1 LEQPRSEKKKKRI
14 IVALL
19 ALASMIAAYMLIYLP
34 GDPARYIGST
44 DQVDSLVTRELGE
57 FRIDG
62 RQIRSW
68 QVTIDSN
75 YHRKVMQIDL
85 PPDFSKTQL
94 HAELNRQLFPY
105 DIETP
110 ARVHLPEGDMHIHLY
125 YHGTILSSLL
135 LRTDPG
141 LSRRR
146 NPASVLV
153 EFQERPSEEL
163 LQDVIRF
170 GEPIP
175 VVLNINSALEAEE
188 LKKTLQDEYSRIY
201 FHFSDSE
208 TDTPGQLFQNAAYK
222 EELHHLHKV
231 DPEAR
236 VVTFVDLTLNLPSSA
251 KKWMVQSDL
260 TFVDLSGAIVLD
272 ANDGKLK
279 FDQKLKRFA
288 RQAANDERPVL
299 LVKASSRAL
308 EWLHDSLLEFKK
320 SGLTIIKPNEITY

>member
-1 LEQPRSEKKKKRI
+1 MEQPHSEKKKKRI

-19 ALASMIAAYMLIYLP
+19 ALASVLTAFMLIYLP
-34 GDPARYIGST
+34 GSQARYIASAG
-44 DQVDSLVTRELGE
+44 QVDSLVTRELGK

-62 RQIRSW
+62 RQIQSW
-68 QVTIDSN
+68 RVTIDSN
-75 YHRKVMQIDL
+75 YSRKVMQIDL

-105 DIETP
+105 GIATP

-125 YHGTILSSLL
+125 YHGTILRSLL
-135 LRTDPG
+135 LRTDPD
-141 LSRRR
+141 LSSRH

-153 EFQERPSEEL
+153 EFDERPSEEL

-175 VVLNINSALEAEE
+175 IVLNINSALEAEE
-188 LKKTLQDEYSRIY
+188 LQKSLQDEYARIY
-201 FHFSDSE
+201 YHFRDSE
-208 TDTPGQLFQNAAYK
+208 PDDPSRLFQNSAYK

-231 DPEAR
+231 DPDAR

-251 KKWMVQSDL
+251 KKWMVQSNL
-260 TFVDLSGAIVLD
+260 TFVDLSSAIVLD
-272 ANDGKLK
+272 ADDGKLK
-279 FDQKLKRFA
+279 FNQKLKRFA
-288 RQAANDERPVL
+288 RQAADGEEPI
-299 LVKASSRAL
+299 LVVRASSQAL

-320 SGLTIIKPNEITY
+320 SGLTITKPNEITY